1 MVALCLRSGWVSKG
15 TRIAGGNARPA
26 AVLAAFL
33 AVFMS
38 IVAPVP
44 VHAAEKYAALVADG
58 FTGRV
63 VFARNADDKRYPAS
77 LTKIMTLY
85 ILFEEMEAGR
95 MSMSTRLKVSSH
107 AAAQQPSK
115 LGLRPGQTIAVEDA
129 ILALV
134 TKSANDI
141 AVVVAEG
148 IEGSETA
155 FAARMT
161 RTARRIGM
169 GSTTYR
175 NASGLPDRGQVTTAR
190 DQMVLARDIM
200 RRFPQQYKL
209 FRTRTFSYAGRR
221 YGNHNKLLGN
231 FEGTEGIKTGYI
243 RDSGFNLVA
252 TVRRDGK
259 LLVGVVMGG
268 KTGRSRDAHMRDIL
282 TASFSKVRPGQME
295 VYAQLPHR
303 DEIPMP
309 AAKPEALQADVVQ
322 TASTGGPV
330 QIIAMPRSVT
340 TVPIPVPAAAGQT
353 EAQRASLAQLVVE
366 TRDDQAGRAEDSAVE
381 QGSADI
387 ARASPDIGG
396 WVIQIGAF
404 PNKGSAEEKL
414 TVARTDARHL
424 LASAAPFTE
433 PVEKNGSTLWRARFA
448 GFDQSSAQAACAYLK
463 RREYACFAAR
473 N

>member
-1 MVALCLRSGWVSKG
+1 MAFV
-15 TRIAGGNARPA
+15 
-26 AVLAAFL
+26 AAFL
-33 AVFMS
+33 SVFIS
-38 IVAPVP
+38 VVTPAPAQ
-44 VHAAEKYAALVADG
+44 AAEKYAALVADG

-107 AAAQQPSK
+107 AAAQAPSK
-115 LGLRPGQTIAVEDA
+115 LGLKPGQTIAVQDA

-148 IEGSETA
+148 IEGSESA
-155 FAARMT
+155 FASRMT

-169 GSTTYR
+169 DNTTYR
-175 NASGLPDRGQVTTAR
+175 NASGLPDRRQMTTAR
-190 DQMVLARDIM
+190 DQMTLARDIM
-200 RRFPQQYKL
+200 RRFPEQYKL
-209 FRTRTFSYAGRR
+209 FRTKTFSYAGRR
-221 YGNHNKLLGN
+221 YGNHNHLLGN
-231 FEGTEGIKTGYI
+231 FQGTEGIKTGYI

-282 TASFSKVRPGQME
+282 TASFPKVRPGQME
-295 VYAQLPHR
+295 LYAKLPHR
-303 DEIPMP
+303 EEIPMP
-309 AAKPEALQADVVQ
+309 APKPDAIQADVIQ
-322 TASTGGPV
+322 TASAGGPV
-330 QIIAMPRSVT
+330 QIISMPRSVT
-340 TVPIPVPAAAGQT
+340 TIPIPVPAGQT
-353 EAQRASLAQLVVE
+353 EEQRASMAELVVE
-366 TRDDQAGRAEDSAVE
+366 TRADAPSAAQRPAAD
-381 QGSADI
+381 QGSAEI
-387 ARASPDIGG
+387 ASTSPNVGG

-404 PNKGSAEEKL
+404 PNKDSAEDKL
-414 TVARTDARHL
+414 NGARSDAGHL
-424 LASAAPFTE
+424 LGSAAPFTE
-433 PVEKNGSTLWRARFA
+433 PVEKNGATLWRARFA
-448 GFDQSSAQAACAYLK
+448 GFDQSSAKAACAYLK
-463 RREYACFAAR
+463 RRDYACFAAR